1 MVESF
6 TSEEYTMEE
15 NLKLL
20 IQRIDSLTY
29 ICDNEI
35 LRAYDKIKYELEPL
49 VISVSGKDSNEY
61 HYFTDICKSG
71 RTDSD
76 KARLF
81 RGILGSV
88 RNKLLIDGIKTSSS
102 SNWDEL
108 LHPII
113 YKTSYKKI
121 TDGYYSESVEAAIKE
136 INVRIKNLYKKY
148 KSKELD
154 GADLFANA
162 FNNDKD
168 KTLLI
173 AGTDLESQSGKD
185 EQEGYR
191 LLFMGLWKGIRNP
204 KAHAN
209 TIITKEQ
216 AIERLIFVSML
227 MNKLDD
233 CIKNAGLVE

>member
-1 MVESF
+1 
-6 TSEEYTMEE
+6 MEE

-20 IQRIDSLTY
+20 IDRIDSLTY
-29 ICDNEI
+29 LCDNDKHY
-35 LRAYDKIKYELEPL
+35 AYDKIKFELDAL
-49 VISVSGKDSNEY
+49 LISVLGKDSSEY
-61 HYFTDICKSG
+61 LYFISICKSS
-71 RTDSD
+71 RLDSE
-76 KARLF
+76 KAHLL
-81 RGILGSV
+81 RGILGAV
-88 RNKLLIDGIKTSSS
+88 RNKLLIEGIKISTT

-113 YKTSYKKI
+113 YKTSYKKLN
-121 TDGYYSESVEAAIKE
+121 DGYYAESVEAAIKE

-162 FNNDKD
+162 FNSDKD
-168 KTLLI
+168 KTLLM

-209 TIITKEQ
+209 TSLTKEQ
-216 AIERLIFVSML
+216 AIERLIFTSML
-227 MNKLDD
+227 MNKLDE
-233 CIKNAGLVE
+233 CIRNAGLIE